1 MGYDMW
7 ISSRLYEVTFDNE
20 GSLLQG
26 YLESNWKKSLN
37 SMRDYVLSKVQVA
50 DLANFMREENKKSGK
65 EIFAE
70 SKIEILDN
78 MVKTMQKK
86 EIVTF
91 CFW

>member
-91 CFW
+91 SFW

>member
-1 MGYDMW
+1 MW

>member
-50 DLANFMREENKKSGK
+50 DLANFMREENKKSRK